1 MPDHRLQLCI
11 IKKYVFPKKCL
22 QLYEITI
29 LNSKMYN
36 EKINLTR
43 SAIKDKLIEITK
55 EFE

>member
-43 SAIKDKLIEITK
+43 CAIKDKLIEITK